1 MQFDNSRPIYM
12 QIMEF
17 IKKQLARGE
26 LQPGQKIPSQREM
39 AAELQVNPNTVQRA
53 YREMETMGLLETLRG
68 QGTFISNRPGLL
80 QEIKVELAG
89 SILKRFI
96 VEMRSLGLSAVE
108 IRNLVNQALDQEEEG
123 KSCKAI
129 NPRGTCQPHW

>member
-1 MQFDNSRPIYM
+1 MQFDNSRPIYL
-12 QIMEF
+12 QIIES

-26 LQPGQKIPSQREM
+26 LQPGQKLPSQREM

-68 QGTFISNRPGLL
+68 QGTFISNRHGLL
-80 QEIKVELAG
+80 PEIKAELAG
-89 SILKRFI
+89 GILNRFI
-96 VEMRSLGLSAVE
+96 VEMRSLGLSTVE

-123 KSCKAI
+123 K
-129 NPRGTCQPHW
+129 R